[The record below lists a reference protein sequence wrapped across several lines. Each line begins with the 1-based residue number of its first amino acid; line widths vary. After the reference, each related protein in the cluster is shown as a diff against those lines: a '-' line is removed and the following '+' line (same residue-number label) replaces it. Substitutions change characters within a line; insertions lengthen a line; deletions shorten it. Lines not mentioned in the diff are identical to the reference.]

1 MTSPLEEH
9 QYGMRAAGR
18 GRPDIDAHGDV
29 IIAPAPDPTQGSA
42 APVDTPPG
50 RKAHPA
56 NFLLPAT
63 KRWLQALPRPARPYQ
78 LALYYPRLANGFA
91 VAWPDAPSISLLFD
105 HLLAARSPPRRGFA
119 PQVMADITALWDQW
133 SLCPATATRS
143 GFGTGSQ
150 EDTFAS
156 RPARRGKLKV
166 PQWRPVRAALAL
178 GGTGPRTVGG

>member
-1 MTSPLEEH
+1 MKSLRQEYP
-9 QYGMRAAGR
+9 YGMRAG
-18 GRPDIDAHGDV
+18 GGGKPNSDADGDV
-29 IIAPAPDPTQGSA
+29 IIAPAPDPTQGRGALA
-42 APVDTPPG
+42 ARQQG

-63 KRWLQALPRPARPYQ
+63 KRWLQALPRPARPYK

-150 EDTFAS
+150 EDTLAS
-156 RPARRGKLKV
+156 RPAR
-166 PQWRPVRAALAL
+166 
-178 GGTGPRTVGG
+178 